1 MKRLLTFTLTFLGMV
16 GILKAELFD
25 ISLRWTPNPPVQMV
39 TKYVVYQ
46 AVGSATNNFV
56 PVVTAFGTNA
66 VKVRV
71 TSAGLYFYK
80 ISAFNGVTNSP
91 LSEAVQVP
99 KDAPSTPPQ
108 PEVISVEV
116 K

>member
-1 MKRLLTFTLTFLGMV
+1 MRKFLTTVLTLMGFV
-16 GILKAELFD
+16 GIVMADSYD
-25 ISLRWTPNPPVQMV
+25 INLRWTPNPPVQMV
-39 TKYVVYQ
+39 TKYIVHQ
-46 AVGSATNNFV
+46 AIGSPTNVFV
-56 PVVTAFGTNA
+56 PVVTAFGTNFA
-66 VKVRV
+66 KVRV
-71 TSAGLYFYK
+71 NSAGLYFYK
-80 ISAFNGVTNSP
+80 VQAVNGVTNSP